1 MFASLVYCQNSERTS
16 LSFVPK
22 CDNLVYVGCNVC
34 NSPCLLTFPD
44 RLLITPS
51 TPQAPMVCL
60 QLFFCLK
67 LAPLVSVISQNLDV
81 SN

>member
-1 MFASLVYCQNSERTS
+1 VFASLVYSQNSEIRIS

-34 NSPCLLTFPD
+34 SSPCLLTFPD
-44 RLLITPS
+44 RLLIIPS
-51 TPQAPMVCL
+51 TPPMVCL
-60 QLFFCLK
+60 HLFFCLK
-67 LAPLVSVISQNLDV
+67 LAPLVLVISQDLVV